1 MHLLIKS
8 CLARGTWELFE
19 YHCEKVVPSMC
30 MSCLICYLFRQR
42 NERLKEK
49 FPPIDK
55 VLNQQTKVLM
65 THEGVCRVLEVVEGQ
80 NISTAFK
87 RGTPIISRC
96 VYWQ

>member
-8 CLARGTWELFE
+8 CLARGTCKLFE

-49 FPPIDK
+49 FPPHRQGIEPT
-55 VLNQQTKVLM
+55 N
-65 THEGVCRVLEVVEGQ
+65 EGTYDTRGSLQGVGGGGRAEYFHCFREGYPYY
-80 NISTAFK
+80 I
-87 RGTPIISRC
+87 
-96 VYWQ
+96 